1 MSLQE
6 KRFEEWLERAF
17 RLAFFLHGDRETAK
31 RIATSAMNKLETA
44 SNAQFK
50 RYYYQPTGR
59 AENSRAARSRVS
71 LSDLQL
77 LQRLVFVESE
87 KFERAK
93 EISET
98 VSEQSLLKFFIKHL
112 VRIAL
117 KRNSFYVTLAVSRI
131 LHNYA
136 TSDAMEIYNIVVQDP
151 ERVHDDYYYRSRK
164 GVLMKELK
172 ARFDTLIETEKVNR
186 GEERFQTKANDE
198 DLSAAA
204 KNALEIFTPWNSECA
219 IPEKFDPFQDV
230 IKPFHFD
237 KKDPDEEHRI
247 EINRIHA
254 AIHPVCFSQ
263 LTNALELSLPE
274 EKMEIPK
281 FMLNTNFTDFDDTN
295 RRNPTPLESDELEQI
310 KEILSAQAENR
321 KAMTAGFLRVVVD
334 GEERAQI
341 DAEKNIS
348 ANLILDESA
357 ESIEIYDDRETLLA
371 NHLLSFGE
379 LQKGKQTQ
387 IFQLENGK
395 KITFDL
401 VPTFDNYGE
410 VSEINFA
417 VGFEKQE
424 ARESVFGKINSF
436 CANLFAQP
444 FLKPALSFG
453 LIILVLVF
461 GWLILR
467 NPNKNEVVVNPTDQ
481 NQNVVITAPKVLP
494 ENKNERSNENSSAP
508 KNSKDSN
515 VVSPKKEKTEKP
527 PERKPKREIEKE
539 ETPKKEIVVE
549 NQPKELI
556 ANNKRKET
564 TFDNDKILRL
574 PIRETKDYP
583 VYKSKDFPE
592 TNKVRKLELQKL
604 LGKPLSEIKLIFVE
618 TTGDS
623 ILGKQIAEQI
633 SNELKSAGK
642 FETTNDKE
650 SADAALKIYVRH
662 ESDVDAPE
670 QKIVTAIVRLV
681 NAKGFVVYPN
691 ERKISGWKYVGEI
704 GRLPKRISDDLN
716 KAALQNNSKR

>member
-31 RIATSAMNKLETA
+31 RIATEAMNKLETA

-93 EISET
+93 EISEN

-172 ARFDTLIETEKVNR
+172 TRFDTLIETEKVNR
-186 GEERFQTKANDE
+186 GEERFQTKTGDE
-198 DLSAAA
+198 DLSETA

-219 IPEKFDPFQDV
+219 IPAKFDPFQDV

-254 AIHPVCFSQ
+254 AIHPNCFSQ
-263 LTNALELSLPE
+263 LTNALDLSLPE

-281 FMLNTNFTDFDDTN
+281 FMLNTNYTDFDDEN
-295 RRNPTPLESDELEQI
+295 RRNPTPLESDELKQI
-310 KEILSAQAENR
+310 KEVLSAQAENR

-334 GEERAQI
+334 GEELAQI

-348 ANLILDESA
+348 ANLTLDESA
-357 ESIEIYDDRETLLA
+357 EFIEIYDDRKTLLA
-371 NHLLSFGE
+371 NHLLSFSE
-379 LQKGKQTQ
+379 LQKGKQKQ

-395 KITFDL
+395 KITFEL
-401 VPTFDNYGE
+401 APIFDSYGE
-410 VSEINFA
+410 ISEINFA
-417 VGFEKQE
+417 IGFEKQE
-424 ARESVFGKINSF
+424 VRESVFGKINAF
-436 CANLFAQP
+436 FANLFAKP

-453 LIILVLVF
+453 LIILFFVF

-467 NPNKNEVVVNPTDQ
+467 NPKTNEIVTNPTEQ
-481 NQNVVITAPKVLP
+481 NQNVVIITPENLP
-494 ENKNERSNENSSAP
+494 ENNNERSNENSSAP
-508 KNSKDSN
+508 KNAKESN
-515 VVSPKKEKTEKP
+515 VDSPKKEKIEKP
-527 PERKPKREIEKE
+527 LEKKPKREIEKE
-539 ETPKKEIVVE
+539 ETPKQEIVVE

-556 ANNKRKET
+556 VVNNRKENKT
-564 TFDNDKILRL
+564 NLKSDKILRL
-574 PIRETKDYP
+574 PIRETQEFPQRNNTRTTNLEKTSG
-583 VYKSKDFPE
+583 KS
-592 TNKVRKLELQKL
+592 
-604 LGKPLSEIKLIFVE
+604 LSEIRRIFVE
-618 TTGDS
+618 ISGDD

-633 SNELKSAGK
+633 SNEIKSAGK
-642 FETTNDKE
+642 FEITNDKE

-670 QKIVTAIVRLV
+670 EKIVTAIVRLV
-681 NAKGFVVYPN
+681 NAEGFVVYPN

-704 GRLPKRISDDLN
+704 RRLPKRIAGDLN
-716 KAALQNNSKR
+716 KAR